1 MTTVLIVEDDPD
13 IRDLVTTLLSTT
25 VDEVLTAGDGEEA
38 LAIAVR
44 RDIDVVVLDLALP
57 GSRNGLDVLAELR
70 ASGHPARTMLLTA
83 YAGAADRA
91 SALRAGADVFVPKPF
106 KIVELVDQVQE
117 LAQRPAHA
125 PPDAPGS

>member
-13 IRDLVTTLLSTT
+13 IRDLVTTLLSTA

-38 LAIAVR
+38 LALAAR

-57 GSRNGLDVLAELR
+57 GERNGLDVLAELR

-83 YAGAADRA
+83 YAGAQDRA
-91 SALRAGADVFVPKPF
+91 MALRAGADVFVPKPF
-106 KIVELVDQVQE
+106 KIMELVAQVQE
-117 LAQRPAHA
+117 LAQRPAHVPPAA
-125 PPDAPGS
+125 PTA